1 MLFQGHWR
9 RRVFTGNYRDFV
21 LYRKLSRLS
30 SKRTN
35 IFWYFSLPVTPTFY
49 FGFLPNLFYI
59 SIGGGRLHHQQPAI
73 ATRIAGTDSL
83 CIKEA
88 EALFSTST
96 SKL

>member
-1 MLFQGHWR
+1 LF
-9 RRVFTGNYRDFV
+9 FTGSCPDSPAREQ
-21 LYRKLSRLS
+21 
-30 SKRTN
+30 T
-35 IFWYFSLPVTPTFY
+35 Y
-49 FGFLPNLFYI
+49 FGILAYQLPQLFILAFYPNLFYI